1 MKKIIAFCLC
11 ICMALACLTAC
22 NNNTPP
28 KDTSSQNTGNK
39 PQKNYTVDGST
50 LLSCIGQ
57 ADANGVFTIPDGI
70 TMIAEGAFAGDTE
83 LKEVIIGSDVKT
95 IGSSAFQYCT
105 SLETVTISEGVETI
119 GAYAFSNCSSL
130 KNITLPST
138 VSVLNEYVFSA
149 CEDLESISLEHIR
162 QIREAAFYG
171 CISLETAEFS
181 STLEEIGSWAF
192 SQCRA
197 LESLSFDNV
206 NKLAEIGD
214 YVFTGCSMLRSI
226 DIPQG
231 VRRIGVLAFY
241 DCSRLSSVTIPASVE
256 SIDFG
261 ALNYTRWYQDKSD
274 DYLIVGD
281 GVLIKCTVPPSLLD
295 LSGKGIKMIG
305 CSAFYNALANNEA
318 AAYGYKYAEILENI
332 VIPDTVR
339 EIGKSTFAGCLAL
352 KNITLNKNI
361 VRIDDS
367 AFNLIVSSTTSS
379 AKVNLEIC
387 EKLEYIGAYAF
398 QGCSG
403 LEEIVLPK
411 SVTHIGEYAFEFTNA
426 QTNFFENAAKATEEK
441 DRYWI
446 VDGILLA
453 AYVPDE
459 QTAVHI
465 PEGVKIIAGAALS
478 GWDSAY
484 VPEDT
489 EGLSY
494 SGVSKYNITHKVT
507 ELYLPEG
514 LESIG
519 NMAFFRMA
527 GIETV
532 DLPSTLR
539 TIGSNA
545 FYFCTKLAN
554 ITGGE
559 NLQELCDYAFC
570 YCSSLTKFQIPDS
583 VTELGANV
591 FAGCSSLKTVFLPK
605 SLEVPTHTL
614 FDESCTSL
622 TQIYVNASVRPR
634 IYFVLGPIQ
643 QALNVDYYK

>member
-28 KDTSSQNTGNK
+28 KDTTSQNTGNK

-50 LLSCIGQ
+50 LVSCIGQ

-70 TMIAEGAFAGDTE
+70 TMIAEGAFAGDTD

-105 SLETVTISEGVETI
+105 SLETVTVSEGVETI
-119 GAYAFSNCSSL
+119 GSHAFSNCSSL
-130 KNITLPST
+130 KNVTLPST
-138 VSVLNEYVFSA
+138 VSVLNEYAFYA
-149 CEDLESISLEHIR
+149 CEDLESISLEHISK
-162 QIREAAFYG
+162 IKEAAFYG

-181 STLEEIGSWAF
+181 SELEEIGGWAF

-206 NKLAEIGD
+206 SKLSEIGD

-226 DIPQG
+226 DIPDG

-241 DCSRLSSVTIPASVE
+241 DCSRLSSMTIPGTVE

-261 ALNYTRWYQDKSD
+261 ALNYTRWYQDQSD

-281 GVLIKCTVPPSLLD
+281 GVLIKCNVPPSLLD
-295 LSGKGIKMIG
+295 LSDKGIKMIG
-305 CSAFYNALANNEA
+305 CSAFYNALANDEA

-339 EIGKSTFAGCLAL
+339 EIGKSTFAGCLSL
-352 KNITLNKNI
+352 KNITLNKDI

-367 AFNLIVSSTTSS
+367 AFNLLVSSTTSN
-379 AKVNLEIC
+379 AKVNLENC

-398 QGCSG
+398 QGCNG
-403 LEEIVLPK
+403 LEEVVLPK
-411 SVTHIGEYAFEFTNA
+411 TITHIGEYAFEFTKA
-426 QTNFFENAAKATEEK
+426 QDNFFEAAAKATEEK

-446 VDGILLA
+446 IDGILLA
-453 AYVPDE
+453 AYVADG
-459 QTAVHI
+459 QTALHI
-465 PEGVKIIAGAALS
+465 PEGVTMIAGSALC

-489 EGLSY
+489 EGLSS
-494 SGVSKYNITHKVT
+494 SGVSKYNITNKVT

-514 LESIG
+514 LETIG
-519 NMAFFRMA
+519 NMAFFRMS

-539 TIGSNA
+539 VIGANA
-545 FYFCTKLAN
+545 FYFCTKLADV
-554 ITGGE
+554 TGGK
-559 NLQELCDYAFC
+559 NLQELSDYAFS
-570 YCSSLTKFQIPDS
+570 YCSSLKKFQIPDS
-583 VTELGANV
+583 VTELGASV
-591 FAGCSSLKTVFLPK
+591 FSGCSSLKTVHLPK
-605 SLEVPTHTL
+605 TLENPSSAL

-622 TQIYVNASVRPR
+622 AQIYVNASVRPR
-634 IYFVLGPIQ
+634 IYFILGPLQ
-643 QALNVDYYK
+643 QAVNVDYYK

>member
-1 MKKIIAFCLC
+1 
-11 ICMALACLTAC
+11 MALACLTSC
-22 NNNTPP
+22 NNNTTP
-28 KDTSSQNTGNK
+28 KDTTSQNTGNK
-39 PQKNYTVDGST
+39 PQKNYTIDGST
-50 LLSCIGQ
+50 LVSCIGQ
-57 ADANGVFTIPDGI
+57 ADANGEFTIPDGI
-70 TMIAEGAFAGDTE
+70 TMIAEGAFAGDTD
-83 LKEVIIGSDVKT
+83 LKKVIIGADVKT

-105 SLETVTISEGVETI
+105 SLETVTIREGVETI
-119 GAYAFSNCSSL
+119 GSHAFSNCSSL

-138 VSVLNEYVFSA
+138 VSVLNEYAFYA

-171 CISLETAEFS
+171 CVSLETVEFS
-181 STLEEIGSWAF
+181 SKLEEIGGWAF

-197 LESLSFDNV
+197 LESLSFDDV
-206 NKLAEIGD
+206 NKLSEIGD

-281 GVLIKCTVPPSLLD
+281 GVLIKCNVPPSLLD

-305 CSAFYNALANNEA
+305 CSAFYNALVNEEA
-318 AAYGYKYAEILENI
+318 AVYGYKYADILENI

-352 KNITLNKNI
+352 KNITLNKDI

-367 AFNLIVSSTTSS
+367 AFNLSTSS
-379 AKVNLEIC
+379 ITSNANVNLENC

-398 QGCSG
+398 QGCGG
-403 LEEIVLPK
+403 LEEVILPK
-411 SVTHIGEYAFEFTNA
+411 SITHIGEYAFEFTKA
-426 QTNFFENAAKATEEK
+426 QTNFFEAAAKATEEK

-446 VDGILLA
+446 IDDILLA
-453 AYVPDE
+453 AYVADG

-465 PEGVKIIAGAALS
+465 PEGVKRIAGSALS

-489 EGLSY
+489 EGLST
-494 SGVSKYNITHKVT
+494 SGASKLNITNKVT

-519 NMAFFRMA
+519 NMAFFRMTC
-527 GIETV
+527 IETV
-532 DLPSTLR
+532 ALPSTLR
-539 TIGSNA
+539 VIGSNA
-545 FYFCTKLAN
+545 FYFCTELAN
-554 ITGGE
+554 VTGGE
-559 NLQELCDYAFC
+559 NLQELQDSAFS

-583 VTELGANV
+583 VTVLGANV
-591 FAGCSSLKTVFLPK
+591 FSGCSSLKIVHFPK
-605 SLEVPTHTL
+605 TLENLSSPL
-614 FDESCTSL
+614 FDETCSSL
-622 TQIYVNASVRPR
+622 AQIYVNASARPR
-634 IYFVLGPIQ
+634 IYFILGPLQ
-643 QALNVDYYK
+643 QSINVDYYK